1 MADVMVKVSGLEAL
15 ELNMQTQTKAIE
27 NNLKRLLD
35 EMGNQ
40 GLDSAV
46 NGLGHIDTGE
56 TLASIKLLK
65 TAPNRREIH
74 AGGNAVWLEFGTGV
88 ARNHAPHPEP
98 ADGTPIAPHGTY
110 GKGKGAN
117 PNGWWY
123 ETDSLTFSQMKNG
136 DYSLSGDSVSNVKM
150 YAHTRGIAATMFMFK
165 AYKMLCNTLHD
176 TARKVFSSR

>member
-74 AGGNAVWLEFGTGV
+74 AGGNAMWLEFGTGV
-88 ARNHAPHPEP
+88 AFNHAPHPEP
-98 ADGTPIAPHGTY
+98 ADETPIAPHGTY

-123 ETDSLTFSQMKNG
+123 YDVNG
-136 DYSLSGDSVSNVKM
+136 KR
-150 YAHTRGIAATMFMFK
+150 HQTRGIGATMFMFK

>member
-1 MADVMVKVSGLEAL
+1 MDSFTIQVEGLESL
-15 ELNMQTQTKAIE
+15 ESNVQQFTKVAE
-27 NNLKRLLD
+27 KNLKQLLD
-35 EMGNQ
+35 NLASEGEE
-40 GLDSAV
+40 SAI
-46 NGLGHIDTGE
+46 NDLGHIDTGE
-56 TLASIKLLK
+56 TLSSINVRK
-65 TAPNRREIH
+65 TAPNKREIH
-74 AGGNAVWLEFGTGV
+74 AGGNAVWIEFGTGV

-150 YAHTRGIAATMFMFK
+150 YAHTRGIGATMFLFK
-165 AYKMLCNTLHD
+165 AYKMLCNRLPD
-176 TARKVFSSR
+176 MARKVFSK